1 MERGLPVALVARH
14 RFGCDTVGMR
24 GAGSTAE
31 ASVCNT
37 LRGKGK
43 VNMQRKL
50 FALVHNIE
58 KVAHAVAA

>member
-1 MERGLPVALVARH
+1 
-14 RFGCDTVGMR
+14 MR